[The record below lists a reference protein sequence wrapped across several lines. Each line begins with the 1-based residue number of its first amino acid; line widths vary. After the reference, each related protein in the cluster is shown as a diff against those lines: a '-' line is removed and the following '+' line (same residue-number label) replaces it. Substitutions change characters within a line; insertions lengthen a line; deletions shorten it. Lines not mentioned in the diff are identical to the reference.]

1 MADDLS
7 RGSRLPDAVLFACNY
22 NVVRSPMAAG
32 LMRALYGG
40 RVFVDC
46 CGLQVG
52 EGVDPFAQSV
62 MKEVGVDLSTHRP
75 KSFDELEDGSFDLVI
90 SLTPLAQH
98 RAVELSRGQAMDL
111 EYWPTQDPT
120 LETGARE
127 QRLAGYRQVRD
138 ALRRRLIERFGPP
151 EGGS

>member
-1 MADDLS
+1 MVGSDLP
-7 RGSRLPDAVLFACNY
+7 GAILFACNY

-32 LMRALYGG
+32 LMRAIHGG

-46 CGLQVG
+46 CGLKTG
-52 EGVDPFAQSV
+52 EAVDPFAASV
-62 MKEVGVDLSTHRP
+62 MDEIGVDLSGHQP
-75 KSFDELEDGSFDLVI
+75 KSFDDLEDGSFDLVV

-120 LETGARE
+120 LETGSRD
-127 QRLAGYRQVRD
+127 QRLQGYRAVRE
-138 ALRRRLIERFGPP
+138 ALRARILTRFGRPAGF
-151 EGGS
+151 GG

>member
-1 MADDLS
+1 MFAA
-7 RGSRLPDAVLFACNY
+7 RPPDAVLFACNY

-32 LMRALYGG
+32 LMRRLYGD
-40 RVFVDC
+40 RVFIDC

-52 EGVDPFAQSV
+52 ESVDPFSV
-62 MKEVGVDLSTHRP
+62 AVMREIGVDLAEHRP
-75 KSFDELEDGSFDLVI
+75 KSFDDLEDASFDLVV

-98 RAVELSRGQAMDL
+98 RAVELSRGRAMEL

-120 LETGARE
+120 LETGSRD

-138 ALRRRLIERFGPP
+138 ALRARLLDRFGPP
-151 EGGS
+151 DLRLG